1 MKSFKNF
8 PIVRVL
14 FNFGLMLLVF
24 SLCRLAFYLSNYNY
38 FSDLNIGEI
47 LKIFYGGVK
56 FDISALLYFNVLY
69 ILLALLPFKFRGSKI
84 YNKILKWVYF
94 VPNSIA
100 LFLNCSDITYYPFSL
115 RRTTCMIFKEFGGDN
130 NIAQI
135 FATAM
140 VDYWYITLFFVG
152 VMVLLV
158 YLYKG
163 ICADPSVT
171 ELVEVPEELI
181 NKGNNGSS
189 SANILSNNIK
199 YYTSHT
205 LTLCISIYF
214 CIIGIRGGFGVT
226 TRPISIGNATEYCR
240 KPSQAALVLN
250 TPFTMIHSLTKQPY
264 PEVNYFSEQEVKEI
278 FSPVKLGVK
287 KQETEDSR
295 DNACIVREE
304 VIEPNE
310 ELGVKDTLLTH
321 YNNVCIIILESFASE
336 YTGGLGYTPFL
347 DSLMAEGLSFK
358 YSFANGKQSIDAMP
372 SVLSSIPMMIEPFTT
387 TAYASNDINSI
398 ATYLKPHGYRS
409 AFFHG
414 APNGS
419 IGIQAFINNAGFD
432 EYYGLDEYP
441 NKADFDGT
449 WAIWD
454 EEYLQ
459 YMTTCLDTIPQP
471 FVSAVF
477 TSTSHHPF
485 LYPERYKGKFKT
497 GPHPMYECIG
507 YTDYA
512 LKRFFET
519 AKTKDWYKNTLFVIT
534 ADHTTII
541 TNPEYLN
548 ARGIYEIPIMFYHPS
563 DSTLTGVSNVM
574 MQQIDILPSVLSY
587 LGVKDDYFAFGKDIF
602 NTTES
607 ENHVINYS
615 PDGYQIY
622 KDSLLLQF
630 DGEKVIS
637 VFDMKNDRM
646 LANNKIGEYSAQD
659 SMEMKLKAFI
669 QQYMNRMRKNKICIE
684 NETN

>member
-1 MKSFKNF
+1 MMSLKKY
-8 PIVRVL
+8 PIVSVL
-14 FNFGLMLLVF
+14 CNFGLMLLVF
-24 SLCRLAFYLSNYNY
+24 TLCRLAFLFSNYSY
-38 FSDLNIGEI
+38 FSDLNFAE
-47 LKIFYGGVK
+47 LVKIFAGGIK
-56 FDISALLYFNVLY
+56 FDVSALIYFNVIY
-69 ILLALLPFKFRGSKI
+69 ILLALLPFKFREGKI
-84 YNKILKWVYF
+84 YNKILKWAYF
-94 VPNSIA
+94 LPNSVA

-115 RRTTCMIFKEFGGDN
+115 RRTTCMIFREFGGDN
-130 NIAQI
+130 NIAKI

-140 VDYWYITLFFVG
+140 IEYWYITLFY
-152 VMVLLV
+152 VLVILALNK
-158 YLYKG
+158 LYSPIK
-163 ICADPSVT
+163 
-171 ELVEVPEELI
+171 
-181 NKGNNGSS
+181 N
-189 SANILSNNIK
+189 ANIPKGYIK
-199 YYTSHT
+199 YYTSH
-205 LTLCISIYF
+205 LLILCISVYF

-264 PEVNYFSEQEVKEI
+264 PEVNYFTEEEVKEI
-278 FSPVKLGVK
+278 FSPVKLGISV
-287 KQETEDSR
+287 QTSGEIGSTRLSR
-295 DNACIVREE
+295 VQPEITSGASNFRS
-304 VIEPNE
+304 E
-310 ELGVKDTLLTH
+310 ELGVKDTSSFKF
-321 YNNVCIIILESFASE
+321 NNVCVIILESFASE
-336 YTGGLGYTPFL
+336 YTGGQGYTPFL

-387 TAYASNDINSI
+387 TAYASNDINSF

-459 YMTTCLDTIPQP
+459 YMTNCLDTIPQP

-485 LYPERYKGKFKT
+485 LYPEKYKGKFKV

-507 YTDYA
+507 YSDYA

-519 AKTKDWYKNTLFVIT
+519 AQTKDWYKNTLFVIA

-563 DSTLTGVSNVM
+563 DSTLKGVSDIT

-587 LGVKDDYFAFGKDIF
+587 LGFKSDYFAFGKDIF
-602 NTTES
+602 NTTDA

-669 QQYMNRMRKNKICIE
+669 QQYMNRMRQNKICIE

>member
-24 SLCRLAFYLSNYNY
+24 TLCRLAFYLSNYNY

-69 ILLALLPFKFRGSKI
+69 ILLALVPFKFRGTKI

-94 VPNSIA
+94 IPNSIA

-115 RRTTCMIFKEFGGDN
+115 RRTTCMIFKEFGNDN

-140 VDYWYITLFFVG
+140 LDYWYITLFFVG
-152 VMVLLV
+152 VIVSLW

-163 ICADPSVT
+163 IY
-171 ELVEVPEELI
+171 
-181 NKGNNGSS
+181 
-189 SANILSNNIK
+189 ANTFNNNIK

-264 PEVNYFSEQEVKEI
+264 PEVNYFSEEEVKEI
-278 FSPVKLGVK
+278 FDPFKLGVR
-287 KQETEDSR
+287 S
-295 DNACIVREE
+295 
-304 VIEPNE
+304 E

-321 YNNVCIIILESFASE
+321 YNNVCVIILESFASE
-336 YTGGLGYTPFL
+336 YTGGQGYTPFL

-398 ATYLKPHGYRS
+398 ATYLKLHGYRS

-459 YMTTCLDTIPQP
+459 YMTTCLDTIPEP

-548 ARGIYEIPIMFYHPS
+548 SRGIYEIPIMFYHPS
-563 DSTLTGVSNVM
+563 DSTLTGVNNVM

-587 LGVKDDYFAFGKDIF
+587 LGFKGDYFAFGKDIF
-602 NTTES
+602 NTTDA
-607 ENHVINYS
+607 ENYVINYC

-684 NETN
+684 NEVN

>member
-1 MKSFKNF
+1 MMSLKKY
-8 PIVRVL
+8 PIVSVL
-14 FNFGLMLLVF
+14 CNFGLMLLVF
-24 SLCRLAFYLSNYNY
+24 TLCRLAFLFSNYSY
-38 FSDLNIGEI
+38 FSDLNFAELI
-47 LKIFYGGVK
+47 KIFAGGIK
-56 FDISALLYFNVLY
+56 FDVSALIYFNVIY
-69 ILLALLPFKFRGSKI
+69 ILLALLPFKFREGKI
-84 YNKILKWVYF
+84 YNKILKWAYF
-94 VPNSIA
+94 LPNSVA

-115 RRTTCMIFKEFGGDN
+115 RRTTCMIFREFGGDN
-130 NIAQI
+130 NIAKI

-140 VDYWYITLFFVG
+140 IDYWYITLFYIAVI
-152 VMVLLV
+152 VSLV
-158 YLYKG
+158 YLYRPIKL
-163 ICADPSVT
+163 ANTP
-171 ELVEVPEELI
+171 
-181 NKGNNGSS
+181 NGY
-189 SANILSNNIK
+189 IK
-199 YYTSHT
+199 HYTSH
-205 LTLCISIYF
+205 LMTLCISVYF

-264 PEVNYFSEQEVKEI
+264 PEVNYFSEEEVSKI
-278 FSPVKLGVK
+278 FSPVNLTPNCLTATSGCT
-287 KQETEDSR
+287 ET
-295 DNACIVREE
+295 
-304 VIEPNE
+304 PNSS
-310 ELGVKDTLLTH
+310 LLTPN
-321 YNNVCIIILESFASE
+321 YNNVCVIILESFASE
-336 YTGGLGYTPFL
+336 YTGGQGYTPFL

-387 TAYASNDINSI
+387 TAYASNDINSF

-587 LGVKDDYFAFGKDIF
+587 LGFKGDYFAFGKDIF
-602 NTTES
+602 NTTDA

-646 LANNKIGEYSAQD
+646 LANNKIEKYSAQD

-669 QQYMNRMRKNKICIE
+669 QQYMNRMRQNKICIE

>member
-1 MKSFKNF
+1 MKSILNF
-8 PIVRVL
+8 PISKVL
-14 FNFGLMLLVF
+14 YNFGLMLLVF
-24 SLCRLAFYLSNYNY
+24 TICRLAFFLSNYNY

-47 LKIFYGGVK
+47 LNIFAGGLK
-56 FDISALLYFNVLY
+56 FDISALLYFNALY
-69 ILLALLPFKFRGSKI
+69 IIFALLPIKCRESKT
-84 YNKILKWVYF
+84 YNKFLKWLYF
-94 VPNSIA
+94 LPNSIA
-100 LFLNCSDITYYPFSL
+100 LFLNCADITYYPFSL
-115 RRTTCMIFKEFGGDN
+115 RRTTCMIFREFGNEN
-130 NIAQI
+130 NLPKI

-140 VDYWYITLFFVG
+140 TEYWYITLFFVG
-152 VMVLLV
+152 IIIVLI
-158 YLYKG
+158 YLYKP
-163 ICADPSVT
+163 IDKA
-171 ELVEVPEELI
+171 
-181 NKGNNGSS
+181 NKPIGQ
-189 SANILSNNIK
+189 LK
-199 YYTSHT
+199 YLTSHT
-205 LTLCISIYF
+205 IILCISVYF

-226 TRPISIGNATEYCR
+226 VRPISIGNATQYCK
-240 KPSQAALVLN
+240 KPSQAVLVLN

-264 PEVNYFSEQEVKEI
+264 PEVKYFGEEEVKEI
-278 FSPVKLGVK
+278 FDPVKLGVR
-287 KQETEDSR
+287 S
-295 DNACIVREE
+295 
-304 VIEPNE
+304 E

-321 YNNVCIIILESFASE
+321 YNNVCVIILESFASE

-358 YSFANGKQSIDAMP
+358 FSFANGKQSIDAMP

-387 TAYASNDINSI
+387 TAYASNDINSL
-398 ATYLKPHGYRS
+398 ATYLKPYGYRS

-432 EYYGLDEYP
+432 QYYGLDEYP
-441 NKADFDGT
+441 NKNDFDGT

-519 AKTKDWYKNTLFVIT
+519 ASKTDWYKNTLFVIT
-534 ADHTTII
+534 ADHTTVI
-541 TNPEYLN
+541 TKPDYLN
-548 ARGIYEIPIMFYHPS
+548 SRGIYEIPIFFYHPS
-563 DSTLTGVSNVM
+563 DSTLQGVSDAT

-587 LGVKDDYFAFGKDIF
+587 LGYKGDYFAFGKDIF
-602 NTTES
+602 NTTKK
-607 ENHVINYS
+607 NDFAVNYC

-622 KDSLLLQF
+622 QDSLLLQF
-630 DGEKVIS
+630 DSHKTIAVYDI
-637 VFDMKNDRM
+637 KNDRM
-646 LANNKIGEYSAQD
+646 LSENRIGEFAEQD
-659 SMEMKLKAFI
+659 SMEIKLKAVI
-669 QQYMNRMRKNKICIE
+669 QQYMNRMRANKICIE

>member
-24 SLCRLAFYLSNYNY
+24 TLCRLAFYLSNYNY

-47 LKIFYGGVK
+47 LKIFYGGIK
-56 FDISALLYFNVLY
+56 FDISALLYFNVVY

-94 VPNSIA
+94 IPNSIA

-115 RRTTCMIFKEFGGDN
+115 RRTTCMIFKEFGNDN

-152 VMVLLV
+152 VMVSLV

-163 ICADPSVT
+163 IY
-171 ELVEVPEELI
+171 
-181 NKGNNGSS
+181 
-189 SANILSNNIK
+189 ANAFNNNIK
-199 YYTSHT
+199 YYISHT

-264 PEVNYFSEQEVKEI
+264 PEVNYFSEEEVKEI
-278 FSPVKLGVK
+278 FSPLHLTPNCLTATSGCARHSSSKLDSALTC
-287 KQETEDSR
+287 TEVPHS
-295 DNACIVREE
+295 
-304 VIEPNE
+304 
-310 ELGVKDTLLTH
+310 T
-321 YNNVCIIILESFASE
+321 NVCVIILESFASE
-336 YTGGLGYTPFL
+336 YTGGQGYTPFL

-432 EYYGLDEYP
+432 QYYGLDEYP

-459 YMTTCLDTIPQP
+459 YMTTCLDTIPEP

-548 ARGIYEIPIMFYHPS
+548 SRGIYEIPIMFYHPS

-587 LGVKDDYFAFGKDIF
+587 LGFKDDYFAFGKDIF
-602 NTTES
+602 NTIDA
-607 ENHVINYS
+607 ENYVINYC

-622 KDSLLLQF
+622 KDCLLLQF

-684 NETN
+684 NEVN

>member
-24 SLCRLAFYLSNYNY
+24 TLCRLAFYLSNYNY

-94 VPNSIA
+94 IPNSIA

-152 VMVLLV
+152 VMVSLV

-163 ICADPSVT
+163 IY
-171 ELVEVPEELI
+171 
-181 NKGNNGSS
+181 
-189 SANILSNNIK
+189 ANTLSNNIK

-264 PEVNYFSEQEVKEI
+264 PEVNYFSEEEVKEI
-278 FSPVKLGVK
+278 FSPVHLTPNCLTATSGCAQHSSSKLDPITYK
-287 KQETEDSR
+287 ETPHSS
-295 DNACIVREE
+295 
-304 VIEPNE
+304 
-310 ELGVKDTLLTH
+310 LLTPN

-441 NKADFDGT
+441 NKEDFDGT

-485 LYPERYKGKFKT
+485 LYPERYKGNFKT

-534 ADHTTII
+534 ADHTSII

-587 LGVKDDYFAFGKDIF
+587 LGFKGDYFAFGKDIF
-602 NTTES
+602 NTTDA
-607 ENHVINYS
+607 ENYVINYC

-684 NETN
+684 NEVD

>member
-1 MKSFKNF
+1 MKSILNF
-8 PIVRVL
+8 PISKVL
-14 FNFGLMLLVF
+14 YNFGLMLLVF
-24 SLCRLAFYLSNYNY
+24 TICRLAFFLSNYNY

-47 LKIFYGGVK
+47 LNIFAGGLK
-56 FDISALLYFNVLY
+56 FDISALLYFNALY
-69 ILLALLPFKFRGSKI
+69 IIFALLPIKCRESKT
-84 YNKILKWVYF
+84 YNKFLKWLYF
-94 VPNSIA
+94 LPNSIA
-100 LFLNCSDITYYPFSL
+100 LFLNCADITYYPFSL
-115 RRTTCMIFKEFGGDN
+115 RRTTCMIFTEFGNEN
-130 NIAQI
+130 NLPKI

-140 VDYWYITLFFVG
+140 TEYWYITLFFVG
-152 VMVLLV
+152 IIIALI
-158 YLYKG
+158 YLYKP
-163 ICADPSVT
+163 IDKA
-171 ELVEVPEELI
+171 
-181 NKGNNGSS
+181 NKPISQ
-189 SANILSNNIK
+189 LK
-199 YYTSHT
+199 YLTSHT
-205 LTLCISIYF
+205 IILCISVYF

-226 TRPISIGNATEYCR
+226 VRPISIGNATQYCK
-240 KPSQAALVLN
+240 KPSQAVLVLN

-264 PEVNYFSEQEVKEI
+264 PEVKYFDEEEVNKI
-278 FSPVKLGVK
+278 FDPVKLGVR
-287 KQETEDSR
+287 S
-295 DNACIVREE
+295 
-304 VIEPNE
+304 E

-321 YNNVCIIILESFASE
+321 YNNVCVIILESFASE

-387 TAYASNDINSI
+387 TAYASNDINSL
-398 ATYLKPHGYRS
+398 ATYLKPYGYRS

-432 EYYGLDEYP
+432 QYYGLDEYP
-441 NKADFDGT
+441 NKNDFDGT

-485 LYPERYKGKFKT
+485 LYPERYKGMFKT

-519 AKTKDWYKNTLFVIT
+519 ASKTDWYKNTLFVIT
-534 ADHTTII
+534 ADHTTVI
-541 TNPEYLN
+541 TKPDYLN
-548 ARGIYEIPIMFYHPS
+548 SRGIYEIPIFFYHPS
-563 DSTLTGVSNVM
+563 DSTLQGVSDAT

-587 LGVKDDYFAFGKDIF
+587 LGYKGDYFAFGKDIF
-602 NTTES
+602 NTTKK
-607 ENHVINYS
+607 NDFAVNYC

-622 KDSLLLQF
+622 QDSLLLQF
-630 DGEKVIS
+630 DGQKTIAVYDI
-637 VFDMKNDRM
+637 KNDRM
-646 LANNKIGEYSAQD
+646 LSENRIGEFAEQD
-659 SMEMKLKAFI
+659 SMEIKLKAVI
-669 QQYMNRMRKNKICIE
+669 QQYMNRMRANKICIE

>member
-1 MKSFKNF
+1 MKKY
-8 PIVRVL
+8 PIISVL
-14 FNFGLMLLVF
+14 CNFGLILLAF
-24 SLCRLAFYLSNYNY
+24 TLCRLAFLFSNYSY
-38 FSDLNIGEI
+38 FSDLTFVE
-47 LKIFYGGVK
+47 LTRIFAGGIK
-56 FDISALLYFNVLY
+56 FDISSLIYFNAIY
-69 ILLALLPFKFRGSKI
+69 IVLALLPFKFRDRKV
-84 YNKILKWVYF
+84 YNKILKWAYF
-94 VPNSIA
+94 LPNSIA

-115 RRTTCMIFKEFGGDN
+115 RRTTCMIFTEFGGDN
-130 NIAQI
+130 NIAKI
-135 FATAM
+135 FATAI
-140 VDYWYITLFFVG
+140 VEYWYITLFY
-152 VMVLLV
+152 VLIIFALNK
-158 YLYKG
+158 LYSPIKNAK
-163 ICADPSVT
+163 IH
-171 ELVEVPEELI
+171 
-181 NKGNNGSS
+181 
-189 SANILSNNIK
+189 NNIIK
-199 YYTSHT
+199 YSISHIII
-205 LTLCISIYF
+205 LCISVYF

-264 PEVNYFSEQEVKEI
+264 PEVNYFSEEEVKEI
-278 FSPVKLGVK
+278 FSPVRKAIPVSSGPSTSSG
-287 KQETEDSR
+287 TEG
-295 DNACIVREE
+295 A
-304 VIEPNE
+304 
-310 ELGVKDTLLTH
+310 TT
-321 YNNVCIIILESFASE
+321 NVCIIILESFASE
-336 YTGGLGYTPFL
+336 YTGGQGYTPFL

-358 YSFANGKQSIDAMP
+358 QTFANGKQSIDAMP

-387 TAYASNDINSI
+387 TAYASNDINSF
-398 ATYLKPHGYRS
+398 ATYLKPLGYRS

-432 EYYGLDEYP
+432 QYYGLDEYP
-441 NKADFDGT
+441 NKEDFDGT

-459 YMTTCLDTIPQP
+459 YMVGCLDTIPQP

-485 LYPERYKGKFKT
+485 LYPEKHKGKFKA

-507 YTDYA
+507 YTDYS

-548 ARGIYEIPIMFYHPS
+548 SRGIYEIPIMFYHPT
-563 DSTLTGVSNVM
+563 DSRLQKVVM
-574 MQQIDILPSVLSY
+574 NKTMQQIDILPSVLSY
-587 LGVKDDYFAFGKDIF
+587 LGYKKDYFAFGKDIF
-602 NTTES
+602 SATEE
-607 ENHVINYS
+607 ENYAINYC

-630 DGEKVIS
+630 NGEKVIS
-637 VFDMKNDRM
+637 VYDFKNDRM
-646 LANNKIGEYSAQD
+646 LSENRIGAFPAQD
-659 SMEMKLKAFI
+659 SMEIKLKAFI

-684 NETN
+684 NEIN

>member
-24 SLCRLAFYLSNYNY
+24 TLCRLAFYLSNYNY

-115 RRTTCMIFKEFGGDN
+115 RRTTCIIFKEFGNDN

-152 VMVLLV
+152 VMVSLV

-163 ICADPSVT
+163 I
-171 ELVEVPEELI
+171 
-181 NKGNNGSS
+181 
-189 SANILSNNIK
+189 SANTLSSNIK
-199 YYTSHT
+199 YYASHT

-264 PEVNYFSEQEVKEI
+264 PEVNYFSEEEVKEI
-278 FSPVKLGVK
+278 FDPIK
-287 KQETEDSR
+287 
-295 DNACIVREE
+295 
-304 VIEPNE
+304 
-310 ELGVKDTLLTH
+310 LGVKDTLLTH
-321 YNNVCIIILESFASE
+321 YNNVCVIILESFASE

-347 DSLMAEGLSFK
+347 DSLMSEGLSFK

-485 LYPERYKGKFKT
+485 LYPERYKGNFKT

-587 LGVKDDYFAFGKDIF
+587 LGFKGDYFAFGKDIF
-602 NTTES
+602 NTTDA
-607 ENHVINYS
+607 ENYVINYC

-669 QQYMNRMRKNKICIE
+669 QQYMNRMRQNKISIE

>member
-24 SLCRLAFYLSNYNY
+24 TLCRLAFYLSNYNY

-56 FDISALLYFNVLY
+56 FDISALLYFNVVY

-94 VPNSIA
+94 IPNSIA

-115 RRTTCMIFKEFGGDN
+115 RRTTCMIFKEFGNDN

-152 VMVLLV
+152 VMVSLL

-163 ICADPSVT
+163 IY
-171 ELVEVPEELI
+171 
-181 NKGNNGSS
+181 
-189 SANILSNNIK
+189 ANAFNNNIK

-264 PEVNYFSEQEVKEI
+264 PEVNYFSEEEVKEI
-278 FSPVKLGVK
+278 FSPIK
-287 KQETEDSR
+287 
-295 DNACIVREE
+295 
-304 VIEPNE
+304 
-310 ELGVKDTLLTH
+310 LGVKDTLLTH
-321 YNNVCIIILESFASE
+321 YNNICIIILESFASE

-459 YMTTCLDTIPQP
+459 YMTTCLDTIPEP

-519 AKTKDWYKNTLFVIT
+519 AKTKDWYKKTLFVIT

-548 ARGIYEIPIMFYHPS
+548 SRGIYEIPIMFYHPS
-563 DSTLTGVSNVM
+563 DSTLTSVSNVM

-602 NTTES
+602 NTTDA
-607 ENHVINYS
+607 ENYVINYC

-646 LANNKIGEYSAQD
+646 LAENKIGEFSAQD

-684 NETN
+684 NEVN

>member
-24 SLCRLAFYLSNYNY
+24 TLCRLAFYLSNYNY

-69 ILLALLPFKFRGSKI
+69 ILLALLPFKFRSSKI

-115 RRTTCMIFKEFGGDN
+115 RRTTCIIFKEFGNDN

-152 VMVLLV
+152 VMVSLV

-163 ICADPSVT
+163 IY
-171 ELVEVPEELI
+171 
-181 NKGNNGSS
+181 
-189 SANILSNNIK
+189 ANTLSNNTK
-199 YYTSHT
+199 YYTSQT

-264 PEVNYFSEQEVKEI
+264 PEVNYFSEEEVKEI
-278 FSPVKLGVK
+278 FDPFKLGVR
-287 KQETEDSR
+287 S
-295 DNACIVREE
+295 EE
-304 VIEPNE
+304 I
-310 ELGVKDTLLTH
+310 GVKDTLLTH
-321 YNNVCIIILESFASE
+321 YNNVCVIILESFANE

-485 LYPERYKGKFKT
+485 LYPDRYKGKFKT

-602 NTTES
+602 NTTEA
-607 ENHVINYS
+607 ENYVINYC

-659 SMEMKLKAFI
+659 SMEIKLKAFI

-684 NETN
+684 NEVD

>member
-1 MKSFKNF
+1 MMSLKKY
-8 PIVRVL
+8 PIVSVL
-14 FNFGLMLLVF
+14 CNFGLMLLVF
-24 SLCRLAFYLSNYNY
+24 TLCRLAFLFSNYSY
-38 FSDLNIGEI
+38 FSDLNFAE
-47 LKIFYGGVK
+47 LVKIFAGGIK
-56 FDISALLYFNVLY
+56 FDVSALIYFNVIY
-69 ILLALLPFKFRGSKI
+69 ILLALLPFKFREGKI
-84 YNKILKWVYF
+84 YNKILKWAYF
-94 VPNSIA
+94 LPNSVA

-115 RRTTCMIFKEFGGDN
+115 RRTTCMIFREFGGDN
-130 NIAQI
+130 NIAKI

-140 VDYWYITLFFVG
+140 IDYWYITLFFVG
-152 VMVLLV
+152 VMVSLV
-158 YLYKG
+158 YLYRE
-163 ICADPSVT
+163 IYSDP
-171 ELVEVPEELI
+171 EPVE
-181 NKGNNGSS
+181 GSF
-189 SANILSNNIK
+189 SANALNDNIK
-199 YYTSHT
+199 CYTSH
-205 LTLCISIYF
+205 LLILCISIYF

-264 PEVNYFSEQEVKEI
+264 PEVNYFSEEEVKEI
-278 FSPVKLGVK
+278 FNPVKLGISVQTSGEIGSPK
-287 KQETEDSR
+287 LSR
-295 DNACIVREE
+295 VQPEITSGASNLRS
-304 VIEPNE
+304 E

-321 YNNVCIIILESFASE
+321 NNNVCVIILESFASE
-336 YTGGLGYTPFL
+336 YTGGQGYTPFL

-441 NKADFDGT
+441 NKSDFDGT

-548 ARGIYEIPIMFYHPS
+548 ARGIYEIPIMFYQPS
-563 DSTLTGVSNVM
+563 DSALTGVSNVM

-587 LGVKDDYFAFGKDIF
+587 LGFKGDYFAFGKDIF
-602 NTTES
+602 NTTDTK
-607 ENHVINYS
+607 NHVINYS

-669 QQYMNRMRKNKICIE
+669 QQYMNRMRQNKICIE

>member
-1 MKSFKNF
+1 MISIKKY
-8 PIVRVL
+8 PIVSVL
-14 FNFGLMLLVF
+14 CNFGLMLLVF
-24 SLCRLAFYLSNYNY
+24 TLCRLAFLFSNYSY
-38 FSDLNIGEI
+38 FSDLTFVE
-47 LKIFYGGVK
+47 LTKIFAGGIK
-56 FDISALLYFNVLY
+56 FDISSLIYFNAIY
-69 ILLALLPFKFRGSKI
+69 IVLALLPFKFRDRKV
-84 YNKILKWVYF
+84 YNKILKWAYF
-94 VPNSIA
+94 LPNSIA

-115 RRTTCMIFKEFGGDN
+115 RRTTCMIFTEFGGDN
-130 NIAQI
+130 NIAKI

-140 VDYWYITLFFVG
+140 IEYWYITLFY
-152 VMVLLV
+152 VLVILALNK
-158 YLYKG
+158 LYSPIK
-163 ICADPSVT
+163 
-171 ELVEVPEELI
+171 
-181 NKGNNGSS
+181 N
-189 SANILSNNIK
+189 ANIPKGYVK
-199 YYTSHT
+199 YYTSH
-205 LTLCISIYF
+205 LLILCLSVYF

-226 TRPISIGNATEYCR
+226 VRPISIGNATEYCK
-240 KPSQAALVLN
+240 KPSQAVLVLN
-250 TPFTMIHSLTKQPY
+250 TPFTLIHSVTKQPY
-264 PEVNYFSEQEVKEI
+264 PVVKYYAEEEVKEI
-278 FSPVKLGVK
+278 FSPIHLTPNCLTATSGCARHSSNKFNSALTC
-287 KQETEDSR
+287 TE
-295 DNACIVREE
+295 V
-304 VIEPNE
+304 PN
-310 ELGVKDTLLTH
+310 
-321 YNNVCIIILESFASE
+321 YNNVCVIILESFASE
-336 YTGGLGYTPFL
+336 YTGGQGYTPFL

-387 TAYASNDINSI
+387 TAYASNDINSF

-563 DSTLTGVSNVM
+563 DSTITGESNVM

-587 LGVKDDYFAFGKDIF
+587 LGFKSDYFAFGKDIF
-602 NTTES
+602 NTTDA

-669 QQYMNRMRKNKICIE
+669 QQYMNRMRQNKICIE

>member
-24 SLCRLAFYLSNYNY
+24 TLCRLAFYLSNYNY

-115 RRTTCMIFKEFGGDN
+115 RRTTCMIFREFGGDN

-140 VDYWYITLFFVG
+140 VEYWYITLFFVG
-152 VMVLLV
+152 VMVSLV

-163 ICADPSVT
+163 IY
-171 ELVEVPEELI
+171 
-181 NKGNNGSS
+181 
-189 SANILSNNIK
+189 ANIPNNNIK

-264 PEVNYFSEQEVKEI
+264 PEVNYFSEEEVKEI
-278 FSPVKLGVK
+278 FDPIK
-287 KQETEDSR
+287 
-295 DNACIVREE
+295 
-304 VIEPNE
+304 
-310 ELGVKDTLLTH
+310 LGVKDTLLTH
-321 YNNVCIIILESFASE
+321 YNNVCVIILESFASE

-485 LYPERYKGKFKT
+485 LYPERYKGNFKT

-541 TNPEYLN
+541 TDPEYLN

-587 LGVKDDYFAFGKDIF
+587 LGFKGDYFAFGKDIF
-602 NTTES
+602 NTTDA
-607 ENHVINYS
+607 ENYVINYC

-669 QQYMNRMRKNKICIE
+669 QQYMNRMRQNKICIE
-684 NETN
+684 NEVD

>member
-24 SLCRLAFYLSNYNY
+24 TLCRLAFYLSNYNY

-69 ILLALLPFKFRGSKI
+69 ILLALLPFKFRESKI

-115 RRTTCMIFKEFGGDN
+115 RRTTCMIFREFGGDN

-152 VMVLLV
+152 VMVSLV

-163 ICADPSVT
+163 IYSDP
-171 ELVEVPEELI
+171 EPVEGSM
-181 NKGNNGSS
+181 NKGNNGPSS
-189 SANILSNNIK
+189 TNALCNNTK

-205 LTLCISIYF
+205 LILCISIYF

-264 PEVNYFSEQEVKEI
+264 PEVNYFSEEEVKEI
-278 FSPVKLGVK
+278 LNPFKLGVR
-287 KQETEDSR
+287 S
-295 DNACIVREE
+295 
-304 VIEPNE
+304 E
-310 ELGVKDTLLTH
+310 ELGVNDTLLTH
-321 YNNVCIIILESFASE
+321 NNNVCVIILESFASE

-398 ATYLKPHGYRS
+398 ATYLKPHGFRS

-485 LYPERYKGKFKT
+485 LYPDRYKGKFQT

-563 DSTLTGVSNVM
+563 DSALTGVSNVM
-574 MQQIDILPSVLSY
+574 MQQIDVLPSVLSY
-587 LGVKDDYFAFGKDIF
+587 LGFKGDYFAFGKDIF
-602 NTTES
+602 NTTDA
-607 ENHVINYS
+607 ENYVINYC

-669 QQYMNRMRKNKICIE
+669 QQYMNRMRQNKICIE
-684 NETN
+684 NEVD

>member
-1 MKSFKNF
+1 MMKKY
-8 PIVRVL
+8 PIISVL
-14 FNFGLMLLVF
+14 CNFGLILLAF
-24 SLCRLAFYLSNYNY
+24 TLCRLAFLFSNYSY
-38 FSDLNIGEI
+38 FSDLTFVE
-47 LKIFYGGVK
+47 LTRIFAGGIK
-56 FDISALLYFNVLY
+56 FDISSLIYFNAIY
-69 ILLALLPFKFRGSKI
+69 IVLALLPFKFRDRKV
-84 YNKILKWVYF
+84 YNKILKWAYF
-94 VPNSIA
+94 LPNSIA

-115 RRTTCMIFKEFGGDN
+115 RRTTCMIFTEFGGDN
-130 NIAQI
+130 NIAKI
-135 FATAM
+135 FATAI
-140 VDYWYITLFFVG
+140 VEYWYITLFY
-152 VMVLLV
+152 VLIIFALNK
-158 YLYKG
+158 LYSPIKNAK
-163 ICADPSVT
+163 IH
-171 ELVEVPEELI
+171 
-181 NKGNNGSS
+181 
-189 SANILSNNIK
+189 NNIIK
-199 YYTSHT
+199 YSISHIII
-205 LTLCISIYF
+205 LCISVYF

-264 PEVNYFSEQEVKEI
+264 PEVNYFSEEEVKEI
-278 FSPVKLGVK
+278 FSPVRKAIPVSSGPSTSSG
-287 KQETEDSR
+287 TEG
-295 DNACIVREE
+295 A
-304 VIEPNE
+304 
-310 ELGVKDTLLTH
+310 TT
-321 YNNVCIIILESFASE
+321 NVCIIILESFASE
-336 YTGGLGYTPFL
+336 YTGGQGYTPFL

-358 YSFANGKQSIDAMP
+358 QTFANGKQSIDAMP

-387 TAYASNDINSI
+387 TAYASNDINSF
-398 ATYLKPHGYRS
+398 ATYLKPLGYRS

-432 EYYGLDEYP
+432 QYYGLDEYP
-441 NKADFDGT
+441 NKEDFDGT

-459 YMTTCLDTIPQP
+459 YMVGCLDTIPQP

-485 LYPERYKGKFKT
+485 LYPEKHKGKFKA

-507 YTDYA
+507 YTDYS

-548 ARGIYEIPIMFYHPS
+548 SRGIYEIPIMFYHPT
-563 DSTLTGVSNVM
+563 DSRLQKVVM
-574 MQQIDILPSVLSY
+574 NKTMQQIDILPSVLSY
-587 LGVKDDYFAFGKDIF
+587 LGYKKDYFAFGKDIF
-602 NTTES
+602 SATEE
-607 ENHVINYS
+607 ENYAINYC

-630 DGEKVIS
+630 NGEKVIS
-637 VFDMKNDRM
+637 VYDFKNDRM
-646 LANNKIGEYSAQD
+646 LSENRIGAFPAQD
-659 SMEMKLKAFI
+659 SMEIKLKAFI

-684 NETN
+684 NEIN

>member
-1 MKSFKNF
+1 MKSILNF
-8 PIVRVL
+8 PISKVL
-14 FNFGLMLLVF
+14 YNFGLMLLVF
-24 SLCRLAFYLSNYNY
+24 TICRLAFFLSNYNY

-47 LKIFYGGVK
+47 LNIFAGGLK
-56 FDISALLYFNVLY
+56 FDISALLYFNALY
-69 ILLALLPFKFRGSKI
+69 IIFALLPIKCRESKT
-84 YNKILKWVYF
+84 YNKFLKWLYF
-94 VPNSIA
+94 LPNSIA
-100 LFLNCSDITYYPFSL
+100 LFLNCADITYYPFSL
-115 RRTTCMIFKEFGGDN
+115 RRTTCMIFTEFGNEN
-130 NIAQI
+130 NLPKI

-140 VDYWYITLFFVG
+140 TEYWYITLFFVG
-152 VMVLLV
+152 IIIALI
-158 YLYKG
+158 YLYKP
-163 ICADPSVT
+163 IDKA
-171 ELVEVPEELI
+171 
-181 NKGNNGSS
+181 NKPISQ
-189 SANILSNNIK
+189 LK
-199 YYTSHT
+199 YLTSHT
-205 LTLCISIYF
+205 IILCISVYF

-226 TRPISIGNATEYCR
+226 VRPISIGNATQYCK
-240 KPSQAALVLN
+240 KPSQAVLVLN

-264 PEVNYFSEQEVKEI
+264 PEVNYFTEEEVKEI
-278 FSPVKLGVK
+278 FDPIKLGVR
-287 KQETEDSR
+287 S
-295 DNACIVREE
+295 
-304 VIEPNE
+304 E

-387 TAYASNDINSI
+387 TAYASNDINSL
-398 ATYLKPHGYRS
+398 ATYLKPYGYRS

-432 EYYGLDEYP
+432 QYYGLDEYP
-441 NKADFDGT
+441 NKNDFDGT

-519 AKTKDWYKNTLFVIT
+519 ASKTDWYKNTLFVIT

-548 ARGIYEIPIMFYHPS
+548 ARGIYEIPIFFYHPS
-563 DSTLTGVSNVM
+563 DSTLQGVSDAT

-587 LGVKDDYFAFGKDIF
+587 LGYKGDYFAFGKDIF
-602 NTTES
+602 NTTKK
-607 ENHVINYS
+607 NDFAVNYC

-622 KDSLLLQF
+622 QDSLLLQF
-630 DGEKVIS
+630 DGQKTIAVYDI
-637 VFDMKNDRM
+637 KNDRM
-646 LANNKIGEYSAQD
+646 LSENRIGEFAEQD
-659 SMEMKLKAFI
+659 SMEIKLKAVI
-669 QQYMNRMRKNKICIE
+669 QQYMNRMRANKICIE

>member
-1 MKSFKNF
+1 MKSILNF
-8 PIVRVL
+8 PISKVL
-14 FNFGLMLLVF
+14 YNFGLMLLVF
-24 SLCRLAFYLSNYNY
+24 TICRLAFFLSNYNY

-47 LKIFYGGVK
+47 LNIFAGGLK
-56 FDISALLYFNVLY
+56 FDISALLYFNALY
-69 ILLALLPFKFRGSKI
+69 IIFALLPIKYRESKT
-84 YNKILKWVYF
+84 YNKFLKWLYF
-94 VPNSIA
+94 LPNSIA
-100 LFLNCSDITYYPFSL
+100 LFLNCADITYYPFSL
-115 RRTTCMIFKEFGGDN
+115 RRTTCMIFTEFGNEN
-130 NIAQI
+130 NLPKI

-140 VDYWYITLFFVG
+140 TEYWYITLFFVG
-152 VMVLLV
+152 IIIALI
-158 YLYKG
+158 YLYK
-163 ICADPSVT
+163 P
-171 ELVEVPEELI
+171 I
-181 NKGNNGSS
+181 NK
-189 SANILSNNIK
+189 ANKPIGQLK
-199 YYTSHT
+199 YLTSHT
-205 LTLCISIYF
+205 IILCISVYF

-226 TRPISIGNATEYCR
+226 VRPISIGNATQYCK
-240 KPSQAALVLN
+240 KPSQAVLVLN

-264 PEVNYFSEQEVKEI
+264 PEVKYFGEEEVKEI
-278 FSPVKLGVK
+278 FDPIKLGVR
-287 KQETEDSR
+287 S
-295 DNACIVREE
+295 
-304 VIEPNE
+304 E

-336 YTGGLGYTPFL
+336 YTGGQGYTPFI
-347 DSLMAEGLSFK
+347 DSLMAEGLSFRQ
-358 YSFANGKQSIDAMP
+358 SFANGKQSIDAMP

-409 AFFHG
+409 VFFHG

-432 EYYGLDEYP
+432 QYYGLDEYP
-441 NKADFDGT
+441 NKNDFDGT

-519 AKTKDWYKNTLFVIT
+519 ASKTDWYKNTLFVIT
-534 ADHTTII
+534 ADHTTVI
-541 TNPEYLN
+541 TKPDYLN
-548 ARGIYEIPIMFYHPS
+548 SRGIYEIPIFFYHPS
-563 DSTLTGVSNVM
+563 DSTLQGVSDAT

-587 LGVKDDYFAFGKDIF
+587 LGYKGDYFAFGKDIF
-602 NTTES
+602 NTTKK
-607 ENHVINYS
+607 NDFAVNYC

-622 KDSLLLQF
+622 QDSLLLQF
-630 DGEKVIS
+630 DGQKTIAVYDI
-637 VFDMKNDRM
+637 KNDRM
-646 LANNKIGEYSAQD
+646 LANNKIGEYLAQD

-669 QQYMNRMRKNKICIE
+669 QQYMNRMRANKICIE

>member
-24 SLCRLAFYLSNYNY
+24 TLCRLAFYLSNYNY

-100 LFLNCSDITYYPFSL
+100 LFLNCADITYYPFSL
-115 RRTTCMIFKEFGGDN
+115 RRTTCMIFREFGGDN
-130 NIAQI
+130 NIAKI

-152 VMVLLV
+152 VIVSLV

-163 ICADPSVT
+163 IY
-171 ELVEVPEELI
+171 
-181 NKGNNGSS
+181 
-189 SANILSNNIK
+189 ANMLSNNIK

-264 PEVNYFSEQEVKEI
+264 PEVNYFTEENVKEI
-278 FSPVKLGVK
+278 FSPVHLTPNCLTATSGCSNKLDSITYK
-287 KQETEDSR
+287 ET
-295 DNACIVREE
+295 
-304 VIEPNE
+304 PNSS
-310 ELGVKDTLLTH
+310 LLTPN
-321 YNNVCIIILESFASE
+321 YNNVCVIILESFASE

-347 DSLMAEGLSFK
+347 DSLMSEGLSFK

-563 DSTLTGVSNVM
+563 DSTLNGVSNVM

-587 LGVKDDYFAFGKDIF
+587 LGFKGDYFAFGKDIF
-602 NTTES
+602 NTTEA
-607 ENHVINYS
+607 ENYVINYC

-646 LANNKIGEYSAQD
+646 LANNKIGEYLAQD

-669 QQYMNRMRKNKICIE
+669 QQYMNRMRQNKICIE
-684 NETN
+684 NEVD

>member
-1 MKSFKNF
+1 MMKKY
-8 PIVRVL
+8 PIISVL
-14 FNFGLMLLVF
+14 CNFGLILLAF
-24 SLCRLAFYLSNYNY
+24 TLCRLAFLFSNYSY
-38 FSDLNIGEI
+38 FSDLTFVE
-47 LKIFYGGVK
+47 LTRIFAGGIK
-56 FDISALLYFNVLY
+56 FDISSLIYFNAIY
-69 ILLALLPFKFRGSKI
+69 IVLALLPFKFRDRKV
-84 YNKILKWVYF
+84 YNKILKWAYF
-94 VPNSIA
+94 LPNSIA

-115 RRTTCMIFKEFGGDN
+115 RRTTCMIFTEFGGDN
-130 NIAQI
+130 NIAKI
-135 FATAM
+135 FVTAI
-140 VDYWYITLFFVG
+140 VEYWYITLFY
-152 VMVLLV
+152 VLIIFALNK
-158 YLYKG
+158 LYSPIKN
-163 ICADPSVT
+163 AKTP
-171 ELVEVPEELI
+171 
-181 NKGNNGSS
+181 
-189 SANILSNNIK
+189 NNIIK
-199 YYTSHT
+199 YSISHIII
-205 LTLCISIYF
+205 LCISVYF

-240 KPSQAALVLN
+240 KPSQAVLVLN
-250 TPFTMIHSLTKQPY
+250 TPFSLIHSVTKQPY
-264 PEVNYFSEQEVKEI
+264 PEVKYFTEEEVKEI
-278 FSPVKLGVK
+278 FSPVHL
-287 KQETEDSR
+287 T
-295 DNACIVREE
+295 
-304 VIEPNE
+304 PNSS
-310 ELGVKDTLLTH
+310 LLTPN
-321 YNNVCIIILESFASE
+321 YNNVCVIILESFASE
-336 YTGGLGYTPFL
+336 YTGGQGYTPFL

-358 YSFANGKQSIDAMP
+358 QTFANGKQSIDAMP

-398 ATYLKPHGYRS
+398 ATYLKPLGYRS

-432 EYYGLDEYP
+432 QYYGLDEYP
-441 NKADFDGT
+441 NKEDFDGT

-459 YMTTCLDTIPQP
+459 YMVGCLDTIPQP

-485 LYPERYKGKFKT
+485 LYPEKHKGKFKA

-507 YTDYA
+507 YTDYS

-548 ARGIYEIPIMFYHPS
+548 SRGIYEIPIMFYHPT
-563 DSTLTGVSNVM
+563 DSRLQKVVM
-574 MQQIDILPSVLSY
+574 NKTMQQIDILPSVLSY
-587 LGVKDDYFAFGKDIF
+587 LGYKKDYFAFGKDIF
-602 NTTES
+602 SATEE
-607 ENHVINYS
+607 ENYAINYC

-630 DGEKVIS
+630 NGEKVIS
-637 VFDMKNDRM
+637 VYDFKNDRM
-646 LANNKIGEYSAQD
+646 LSENRIGTFPAQD
-659 SMEMKLKAFI
+659 SMEIKLKAFI

>member
-1 MKSFKNF
+1 MKKY
-8 PIVRVL
+8 PIISVL
-14 FNFGLMLLVF
+14 SNFGLILLAF
-24 SLCRLAFYLSNYNY
+24 TLCRLAFLFSNYSY
-38 FSDLNIGEI
+38 FSDLTFAE
-47 LKIFYGGVK
+47 LTRIFAGGIK
-56 FDISALLYFNVLY
+56 FDISSLIYFNAIY
-69 ILLALLPFKFRGSKI
+69 IVLALLPFKFRDGKV
-84 YNKILKWVYF
+84 YNKILKWAYF
-94 VPNSIA
+94 LPNSIA

-115 RRTTCMIFKEFGGDN
+115 RRTTCMIFTEFGGDN
-130 NIAQI
+130 NIAKI
-135 FATAM
+135 FATAI
-140 VDYWYITLFFVG
+140 VEYWYITLFY
-152 VMVLLV
+152 VLIIFSLNK
-158 YLYKG
+158 LYSPIKN
-163 ICADPSVT
+163 AKMP
-171 ELVEVPEELI
+171 
-181 NKGNNGSS
+181 
-189 SANILSNNIK
+189 NNIIK
-199 YYTSHT
+199 YSLSHIII
-205 LTLCISIYF
+205 LCISAYF

-240 KPSQAALVLN
+240 KPSQAVLVLN

-264 PEVNYFSEQEVKEI
+264 PEVNYFSEEEVKEI
-278 FSPVKLGVK
+278 FSPIKLGVR
-287 KQETEDSR
+287 S
-295 DNACIVREE
+295 
-304 VIEPNE
+304 E
-310 ELGVKDTLLTH
+310 ELGVKDTLLTN
-321 YNNVCIIILESFASE
+321 YNNVCVIILESFASE
-336 YTGGLGYTPFL
+336 YTGGQGYTPFL

-358 YSFANGKQSIDAMP
+358 QTFANGKQSIDAMP

-387 TAYASNDINSI
+387 TAYASNDINSF
-398 ATYLKPHGYRS
+398 ATYLKPLGYRS

-432 EYYGLDEYP
+432 QYYGLDEYP
-441 NKADFDGT
+441 NKEDFDGT

-459 YMTTCLDTIPQP
+459 YMVGCLDTIPQP

-485 LYPERYKGKFKT
+485 LYPEKHKGKFKA

-507 YTDYA
+507 YTDYS

-548 ARGIYEIPIMFYHPS
+548 SRGIYEIPIMFYHPT
-563 DSTLTGVSNVM
+563 DSRLQKVVM
-574 MQQIDILPSVLSY
+574 NKTMQQIDILPSVLSY
-587 LGVKDDYFAFGKDIF
+587 LGYKKDYFAFGKDIF
-602 NTTES
+602 NTTDA
-607 ENHVINYS
+607 ENYTINYC

-630 DGEKVIS
+630 NGEKVIS
-637 VFDMKNDRM
+637 VYDFKNDRM
-646 LANNKIGEYSAQD
+646 LSENRIGAFPAQD
-659 SMEMKLKAFI
+659 SMEIKLKAFI